1 MPADLELLIA
11 ESLASVGFPFSHTTP
26 SGSAKTYRWQK
37 QAETLA
43 VIDFAFSAIAQSGSI
58 KTVRQ
63 NDVNNRPLVTS

>member
-37 QAETLA
+37 QAETLV
-43 VIDFAFSAIAQSGSI
+43 VIDIPFDRIAQ
-58 KTVRQ
+58 
-63 NDVNNRPLVTS
+63 